1 MQTEVDFMFHRREVT
16 LVIVI
21 AALGLVLAAI
31 APGYYARENL
41 SDLFLGNM
49 PVLIVAIG
57 TTLVILTGNIDISVG
72 SVFAICGVVAGVV
85 AKATGSVLVAT
96 AAACVTGAARGALN
110 GSRVAYLRMPSIVVT
125 LATMVALRDGLR
137 WWTEGAWV
145 QDLPTGFQWFGL
157 PQSSYPLVACAIVIV
172 LQSAVAWVMRNVAIG
187 RAVYATG
194 SNETAAR
201 LAGVDTARVTFG
213 VFIVAGALTGLAA
226 LLNSVRFNQIPSN
239 AGLGLEMKVIA
250 AAVVGGAAIRGGE
263 GSLTGTLLGVIL
275 LGAIG
280 PALTFLGVS
289 AYWERALQGAII
301 LAAVAVDA
309 VRERRAFHA
318 AVAASGPA

>member
-1 MQTEVDFMFHRREVT
+1 MFQRREIS
-16 LVIVI
+16 LVLVI
-21 AALGLVLAAI
+21 AALALVLAAI
-31 APGYYARENL
+31 APGYFARENL

-57 TTLVILTGNIDISVG
+57 TTLVILTGSIDISVG
-72 SVFAICGVVAGVV
+72 SVFAICAVVAGVT
-85 AKATGSVLVAT
+85 AKASGSVVAAA
-96 AAACVTGAARGALN
+96 AAACVTGAALGAFN
-110 GSRVAYLRMPSIVVT
+110 GSLVAYLRMPSIVVT

-137 WWTEGAWV
+137 WWTQGAWV
-145 QDLPTGFQWFGL
+145 QDLPPSFQWFGL
-157 PQSSYPLVACAIVIV
+157 SQSAYPIVAGVIVII
-172 LQSAVAWVMRNVAIG
+172 LQSAVAWAMRNLAIG

-201 LAGVDTARVTFG
+201 LAGLDTARVKCG

-250 AAVVGGAAIRGGE
+250 AAVVGGTAIRGGE
-263 GSLTGTLLGVIL
+263 GSLTGTLLGVVL

-309 VRERRAFHA
+309 LRERRAFHA

>member
-1 MQTEVDFMFHRREVT
+1 MLNRREIS
-16 LVIVI
+16 LLIVI
-21 AALGLVLAAI
+21 IALGLVLAAI
-31 APGYYARENL
+31 TPGYFAGANL

-85 AKATGSVLVAT
+85 AKATGSVAVAT
-96 AAACVTGAARGALN
+96 LAAFAAGGALGALN
-110 GSRVAYLRMPSIVVT
+110 GSLVAYLRMPSIVVT
-125 LATMVALRDGLR
+125 LASMVALRDALR
-137 WWTEGAWV
+137 WVTEGAWV
-145 QDLPTGFQWFGL
+145 QNLPSGFQWFGL
-157 PQSSYPLVACAIVIV
+157 PQSMYPFVACAVVVV
-172 LQSAVAWVMRNVAIG
+172 LLGTIAWIMSNVAIG

-201 LAGVDTARVTFG
+201 LAGLDTARLKFM

-239 AGLGLEMKVIA
+239 AGIGLEMKVIA
-250 AAVVGGAAIRGGE
+250 AAVVGGTAIRGGS
-263 GSLTGTLLGVIL
+263 GSLLGTLLGVVL

-309 VRERRAFHA
+309 VRERRAVHS
-318 AVAASGPA
+318 AVAAAGAA